1 MFTDELKNEVFER
14 FSDSYGQLLE
24 QFIYKDSEM
33 VREMFADEDV
43 LKAYQNLVSIYF
55 ETIVE
60 FYENNPDGTYLEELK
75 YLKNAPDVKAAAKDY
90 VDLTGDETL
99 IRFLQVYSYCVQE
112 PSGLV
117 YNKSYHLVKNKVDGY
132 FAGVHQNC
140 LSMFEKFEKDI
151 NEGNYWWLKDSATTL
166 RRQLSENIIVLNE
179 KRFTNLCERYFSRK
193 VDIFSEF
200 INAVNGGEK
209 LIPELDIAM
218 AKNHNAKPYYCWWEY
233 KPNGKK
239 VLHMFDEPP
248 AEGIYTYV
256 AYHDRKEERAVAK
269 DNYYL

>member
-1 MFTDELKNEVFER
+1 MFTDELKNEVFAR

-24 QFIYKDSEM
+24 QFIYKDGNM
-33 VREMFADEDV
+33 VREMFGDDDV
-43 LKAYQNLVSIYF
+43 VKAYQTLVSSYF
-55 ETIVE
+55 ESIVE
-60 FYENNPDGTYLEELK
+60 FYQKHPDGTYLEELK
-75 YLKNAPDVKAAAKDY
+75 YVKSDAAVKAAAKDY

-117 YNKSYHLVKNKVDGY
+117 YNKKYELVKSKVDNY
-132 FAGVHQNC
+132 FAGVHNNC

-179 KRFTNLCERYFSRK
+179 KRFTQLCNFYFKRP
-193 VDIFSEF
+193 VDIYKEF
-200 INAVNGGEK
+200 INAINGGEK
-209 LIPELDIAM
+209 LIPELDRVM
-218 AKNHNAKPYYCWWEY
+218 AEEHNAKPYYCWWEVRA
-233 KPNGKK
+233 NGKK
-239 VLHMFDEPP
+239 ILHMVEEPP

-256 AYHDRKEERAVAK
+256 AYHDRKEVRAVNK